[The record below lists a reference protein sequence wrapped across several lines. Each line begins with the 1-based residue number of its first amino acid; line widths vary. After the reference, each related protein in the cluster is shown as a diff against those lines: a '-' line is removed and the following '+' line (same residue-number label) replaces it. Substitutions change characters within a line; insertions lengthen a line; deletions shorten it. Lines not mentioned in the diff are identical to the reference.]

1 MTKIASFAGN
11 TSIAALIA
19 FGRKAYDDGAR
30 AEMSRT
36 AFIDGLVAA
45 GFTVANTAAY
55 SDKDV
60 KAGKASQ
67 ENKVHRDQLML
78 VGAASIKI
86 KGKRLSDTDLKR
98 FEDEGVS
105 NKVILAGTAKG
116 NISGETTWKGNA
128 TSWLGKVRKDLE
140 AREEAAKT
148 QVPGTPKTPSTDTDI
163 ILGYLQKAYT
173 KTFKDDVTLKCDLS
187 DLQKEL
193 RVVAKTLGAELKA
206 PVKK

>member
-1 MTKIASFAGN
+1 MANKTD
-11 TSIAALIA
+11 TSLAALIA

-55 SDKDV
+55 SEKDA
-60 KAGKASQ
+60 KAGKVSN
-67 ENKVHRDQLML
+67 ENKAHRDDLL
-78 VGAASIKI
+78 LIGAATIKI
-86 KGKRLSDTDLKR
+86 KGKRLSDADLKK
-98 FEDEGVS
+98 FADDGVS

-140 AREEAAKT
+140 AREEAAKA
-148 QVPGTPKTPSTDTDI
+148 QVAGTPRTPSTDTDI

-173 KTFKDDVTLKCDLS
+173 KTFKDDVTLKCDLA